1 MMLIVIISFEIMI
14 MIKTL
19 WFTQHTTGDDLK
31 FEKPKIAS
39 IFSKR
44 AEKVLLECSKLS
56 KSKRLRLS
64 YIEPENFLTLER
76 LSSQSES

>member
-1 MMLIVIISFEIMI
+1 MMMLIVIISLEL

-19 WFTQHTTGDDLK
+19 WFKQHTAKDDLRVRSK
-31 FEKPKIAS
+31 KVAP

-44 AEKVLLECSKLS
+44 AEKVLLECSKMS
-56 KSKRLRLS
+56 NSKRFRLS

-76 LSSQSES
+76 